1 MIVCVYGTIYTNK
14 WKLTDLK
21 AKEIKM
27 FQLQVMILIL
37 AVIAPYLEKRI
48 SKKKLQ
54 IVIILLGIFTI
65 IFGLYL
71 LLHLRIMQIIGF
83 AILFVC
89 AEVISYNIKESGIC
103 WMSLCVNASFLPII
117 ILAFLMNRGFI
128 TRVYDPA
135 HVLSFVEEYNINQT
149 LKYEGRLESTTNCD
163 HNEVYLIT
171 QNLDGNFK
179 KENKYINKLKE
190 KAEYSNY
197 YIVKLNYDK
206 EKNFIGC
213 GYDYSF
219 QWDSARGSDSG
230 CEIIAKEINKHG
242 VALSAG
248 KITQVVDA
256 CISSY
261 SSPFEDMDEGDE
273 DPGVHWVNGY
283 DRSDGTHVDG
293 YLRTNPD
300 GDPTNNF
307 SYEGE

>member
-1 MIVCVYGTIYTNK
+1 MIVCVYDIIYTNK

-179 KENKYINKLKE
+179 KENKSINKLK
-190 KAEYSNY
+190 
-197 YIVKLNYDK
+197 
-206 EKNFIGC
+206 
-213 GYDYSF
+213 
-219 QWDSARGSDSG
+219 
-230 CEIIAKEINKHG
+230 
-242 VALSAG
+242 
-248 KITQVVDA
+248 
-256 CISSY
+256 
-261 SSPFEDMDEGDE
+261 
-273 DPGVHWVNGY
+273 
-283 DRSDGTHVDG
+283 
-293 YLRTNPD
+293 
-300 GDPTNNF
+300 
-307 SYEGE
+307 